1 MKVKIDRELCTGNG
15 RCWHYAP
22 KVYDLDDNGYN
33 KRRGEEYKV
42 PAGEEESAEMGAA
55 SCPEQAI
62 KIIE

>member
-1 MKVKIDRELCTGNG
+1 MKVKIDKELCTGNG

-22 KVYDLDDNGYN
+22 AVYDLDDNGYN
-33 KRRGEEYKV
+33 KRLGEEYEV
-42 PAGEEESAEMGAA
+42 PEGEEEGAEMGAA